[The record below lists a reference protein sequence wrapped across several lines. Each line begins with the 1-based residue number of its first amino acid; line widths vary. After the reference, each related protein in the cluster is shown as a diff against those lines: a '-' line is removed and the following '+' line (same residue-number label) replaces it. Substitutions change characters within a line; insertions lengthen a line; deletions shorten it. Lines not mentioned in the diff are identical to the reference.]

1 MYIYIYVWVCV
12 CVCVCV
18 CMCVCVGGEGLRNVS
33 KVGSGARVPRL
44 PRIILFVSSSG
55 TLLVPQATDFGHS
68 PQAPPHSLERV
79 NWCFFVL
86 L

>member
-1 MYIYIYVWVCV
+1 M

-33 KVGSGARVPRL
+33 KVGSGARVPRP

-68 PQAPPHSLERV
+68 PQAPPTVWKELIGAFLFCYS
-79 NWCFFVL
+79 NIGDYKFC
-86 L
+86 